1 MVTGELAPYVDTGTG
16 NVVAALAKGLRQL
29 GHDVTIAMPRLA
41 ALEASGL
48 LLSRR
53 LTPLELSDGGEA
65 LVFDCQL
72 PSGVKLCAF
81 DGGASLYADPEPFAA
96 DTDPDLLAERV
107 GLVVK
112 ATHALCEQRAK
123 ADQAF
128 DVVHLM
134 DWIPAPVALTGA
146 CSRVVL
152 TITDA
157 TAQGSF
163 PARSSDVLGIPKDRA
178 GEARAG
184 NRVNAL
190 KAGISGADVITTVSD
205 AYAREL
211 CTDGHAG
218 GLTRALLDRAEAFVG
233 VQLGVDY
240 ALFNP
245 ATDPALA
252 HRYDAEDAGGKHVCK
267 TALLRQLELP
277 LDPDRPLITFAGPL
291 TRAAG
296 ADWLVTAI
304 PKILANDL
312 VLVVPDVGDEALVAK
327 LLTLSERY
335 PDQLKLMPDYAAA
348 TSASH
353 QARGRCLEEKRKLLA
368 ASDMWLICPRAEH
381 TGYELM
387 LAQRYG
393 AVPIVHAI
401 GALEDSVVNADAEL
415 ATGTGF
421 AFDDGSPKALTAA
434 VARAISA
441 YRKGRWSAL
450 RRRVMRLDVSWDRP
464 ARRFQQLYRG

>member
-29 GHDVTIAMPRLA
+29 GHDVTIAMPRLP
-41 ALEASGL
+41 ALEAAGL
-48 LLSRR
+48 MLARR
-53 LTPLELSDGGEA
+53 LTPLSLSDGGEA

-72 PSGVKLCAF
+72 PSGVKLCVF
-81 DGGASLYADPEPFAA
+81 DRAKPLYADDDAFAA
-96 DTDPDLLAERV
+96 DADPDLLAERV
-107 GLVVK
+107 GTVVK
-112 ATHALCEQRAK
+112 ATHALCELRAK

-128 DVVHLM
+128 DVVHLV
-134 DWIPAPVALTGA
+134 DWIAAPVALTGA

-163 PARSSDVLGIPKDRA
+163 PARASDALGIPKDRA

-218 GLTRALLDRAEAFVG
+218 GLTRALVDRGQAFVG

-245 ATDPALA
+245 ATDPVLA

-296 ADWLVTAI
+296 GDWLIAAI

-312 VLVVPDVGDEALVAK
+312 VLIVPDVGDDTLVAK
-327 LLTLSERY
+327 LATLCERY
-335 PDQLKLMPDYAAA
+335 PDQLKVMPDYASA
-348 TSASH
+348 TSV
-353 QARGRCLEEKRKLLA
+353 RCLEEKRKLLA
-368 ASDMWLICPRAEH
+368 ASDMWLICPRAEA

-387 LAQRYG
+387 LAERYG
-393 AVPIVHAI
+393 AVPIVHAV

-415 ATGTGF
+415 ATGVGF
-421 AFDDGSPKALTAA
+421 AFEEGSPKTLTAA
-434 VARAISA
+434 VARAVSA